1 MFEST
6 HNVWKNLLM
15 MILPGKVVELGKD
28 GKDEKG
34 LWVTLYVVLLES
46 FIMKIFTC
54 STWLNWK
61 RNLRNELILL
71 LID

>member
-54 STWLNWK
+54 STWLNQK
-61 RNLRNELILL
+61 CNLRNELILL

>member
-15 MILPGKVVELGKD
+15 VILSGKVVELGKD
-28 GKDEKG
+28 EKG
-34 LWVTLYVVLLES
+34 LRVTLYVVLLES

>member
-15 MILPGKVVELGKD
+15 VILSGKVVELGKD

-34 LWVTLYVVLLES
+34 LRVTLYVVLLES